1 MTVTFREVT
10 KENFGECIRL
20 KVREDQ
26 KFVASNLYSLAE
38 SKVAPENLPFAIY
51 AGETMVGFI
60 MYSFNYLEKE
70 LYLGRIMIDQQ
81 YQGKGYG
88 KAALD
93 IIKEIAMQ
101 DPGIEKIELSTKPDN
116 TNGIRIYEKFV
127 FKDTGILDDGEEI
140 FVLPL
145 PRP

>member
-10 KENFGECIRL
+10 KENFSECIRL

-51 AGETMVGFI
+51 AGETMVGFV
-60 MYSFNYLEKE
+60 MYSVNYLEKE